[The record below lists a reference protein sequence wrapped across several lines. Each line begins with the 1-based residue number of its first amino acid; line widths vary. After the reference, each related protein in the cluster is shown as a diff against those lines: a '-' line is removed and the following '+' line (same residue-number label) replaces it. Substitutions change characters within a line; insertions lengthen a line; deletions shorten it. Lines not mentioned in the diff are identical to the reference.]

1 MPAPETPV
9 RLPVFNVASVP
20 QRSPFRYPGGKTW
33 LVPYVRLWLGARRPR
48 PSELIEPFAGGA
60 VVGLTAAFEGLV
72 ERVTLVEKDE
82 DVAAVWQTIL
92 DPAQAAWLADAV
104 AAFRPTPESVRAA
117 LAPTGDRLSLPERAF
132 RTLLRNRVQRGG
144 ILAPGA
150 GLLKL
155 GENRRGLASR
165 WYPQTLRRRI
175 LAIAR
180 LRERIRFRCGDG
192 FQVLRENQDRPEA
205 VFFIDPPY
213 TAAGRRLYTHS
224 DVDHPELFRLTAGLR
239 GDFLMSYDD
248 APEIRRLAA
257 QCGFALAPVPM
268 KSTHHTVKFEL
279 LIGRNLDWL
288 AGLAAGG
295 RRGSG
300 RALRTAV

>member
-1 MPAPETPV
+1 MPPPETPA

-33 LVPYVRLWLGARRPR
+33 LVPYVRLWLAACKPR

-60 VVGLTAAFEGLV
+60 IVGLTAAFEGLV
-72 ERVTLVEKDE
+72 QRVVLVEKDQ

-92 DPAQAAWLADAV
+92 DPEQAAWLADAV
-104 AAFRPTPESVRAA
+104 AAFQPTPESVRAA
-117 LAPTGDRLSLPERAF
+117 LAPTDRELSLRERAF

-180 LRERIRFRCGDG
+180 CGERIRFRSGDG
-192 FQVLRENQDRPEA
+192 LQVLRENQDRPEVA
-205 VFFIDPPY
+205 FFIDPPY
-213 TAAGRRLYTHS
+213 TTAGRRLYTHS
-224 DVDHPELFRLTAGLR
+224 EVDHPELFRLAAGLR

-257 QCGFALAPVPM
+257 HCGFALAPVPM
-268 KSTHHTVKFEL
+268 KSTHHAVKFEL

-288 AGLAAGG
+288 AGLAASP
-295 RRGSG
+295 RRGRG
-300 RALRTAV
+300 APPVRT